1 MKQIFSN
8 VLFVLLIGLPLGI
21 CIFSFVFGS
30 ILGGGLAD
38 LFDAVWEYR
47 VFIIIIGAVV
57 FFPFVAIMIY
67 FLNKKTNFLK
77 LSLGPDCRVPSTRW
91 TRAYK

>member
-30 ILGGGLAD
+30 MLGGGLAD
-38 LFDAVWEYR
+38 LFNRVWEYR
-47 VFIIIIGAVV
+47 VVMISIGALVL
-57 FFPFVAIMIY
+57 FPLIALRFI
-67 FLNKKTNFLK
+67 FK
-77 LSLGPDCRVPSTRW
+77 
-91 TRAYK
+91 

>member
-30 ILGGGLAD
+30 MLGGGLAD
-38 LFDAVWEYR
+38 LFNRVWEYR
-47 VFIIIIGAVV
+47 VVMISIGALVL
-57 FFPFVAIMIY
+57 FP
-67 FLNKKTNFLK
+67 LLH
-77 LSLGPDCRVPSTRW
+77 
-91 TRAYK
+91 

>member
-47 VFIIIIGAVV
+47 VVMISIGALVL
-57 FFPFVAIMIY
+57 FPLIALRFI
-67 FLNKKTNFLK
+67 FK
-77 LSLGPDCRVPSTRW
+77 
-91 TRAYK
+91 